1 MKTFIYKVLF
11 LYLSIIITYFILTYN
26 WVPTNY
32 KGHNLTAAYNKLE
45 LLANKKSP
53 KILFSGGSACA
64 FGINTEKIGKF
75 LNLDAYNLG
84 LHSALGAKYYLDQL
98 LNHAKEN
105 DVIFLVLEH
114 FITYEG
120 NPALLDRLKPI
131 KNTETGLMLSFRN
144 NFINNY
150 EYFEDLISSENT
162 ISSANSFNKY
172 GDFIG
177 HLNKN
182 SIEFLS
188 EKAIFKNIDLIFFLN
203 DFYNSLEQKGAK
215 VYILYPPLMESS
227 IVDNYEEV
235 LNKINEFERE
245 LEIPIL
251 FKFEDSIYRDQLF
264 FHQNYHLNKDGRSK
278 YTNNIIN
285 VIKEKKILYNF

>member
-64 FGINTEKIGKF
+64 FGINTEKIGKL

-114 FITYEG
+114 FMTYKG

-131 KNTETGLMLSFRN
+131 KNTESGLMLSLRN

-150 EYFEDLISSENT
+150 EYFKYSFNTKNT
-162 ISSANSFNKY
+162 ISSTNSFNKY

-182 SIEFLS
+182 SVQFLP
-188 EKAIFKNIDLIFFLN
+188 EKVIFKNTDLIFVLN
-203 DFYNSLEQKGAK
+203 NFYNSLKQKGIK

-227 IVDNYEEV
+227 ITDIYEEV
-235 LNKINEFERE
+235 INKVYEFERE
-245 LEIPIL
+245 LYIPIL
-251 FKFEDSIYRDQLF
+251 YKFEDSIYKDHLF
-264 FHQNYHLNKDGRSK
+264 FHQNYHLNKDGRFK
-278 YTNNIIN
+278 YTINIIN
-285 VIKEKKILYNF
+285 VIKEKKIL

>member
-1 MKTFIYKVLF
+1 MKNFLYKVLF
-11 LYLSIIITYFILTYN
+11 LYFSIVTIYSILTYN
-26 WVPTNY
+26 WVPANY
-32 KGHNLTAAYNKLE
+32 TGHNLTAAYDKLE

-53 KILFSGGSACA
+53 KILFSGGSSCA
-64 FGINTEKIGKF
+64 LGINTEEIGTLF
-75 LNLDAYNLG
+75 NLDVYNLG
-84 LHSALGAKYYLDQL
+84 LHSALGVKYYLDQL
-98 LNHAKEN
+98 LNHAKN
-105 DVIFLVLEH
+105 KDVIFLVFEH
-114 FITYEG
+114 FMPYEG

-131 KNTETGLMLSFRN
+131 TNTKTGLMLSFRN

-150 EYFEDLISSENT
+150 EYFVDLISSENT
-162 ISSANSFNKY
+162 VSSTNRFNET

-182 SIEFLS
+182 SIQFLS
-188 EKAIFKNIDLIFFLN
+188 EQAIFKNIDLIFVLN
-203 DFYNSLEQKGAK
+203 DFYNSLEQKGVK

-251 FKFEDSIYRDQLF
+251 FKFEDCIYRDQLF
-264 FHQNYHLNKDGRSK
+264 FDQNYHLNKDGRSK

>member
-11 LYLSIIITYFILTYN
+11 LYLSIITTYSILTFN
-26 WVPTNY
+26 WVPPNY
-32 KGHNLTAAYNKLE
+32 KNHYLGAAYDKLE

-53 KILFSGGSACA
+53 RILFSGGSSCS
-64 FGINTEKIGKF
+64 FGINTEKIGKLF
-75 LNLDAYNLG
+75 NLDVYNLG
-84 LHSALGAKYYLDQL
+84 LHSALGVKYYLDQL

-105 DVIFLVLEH
+105 DVIFLVFEH
-114 FITYEG
+114 FMPYKG

-131 KNTETGLMLSFRN
+131 KNTEEGFMLSFRN

-150 EYFEDLISSENT
+150 EYFEDKISAKNT
-162 ISSANSFNKY
+162 ISSTNGFNEY

-182 SIEFLS
+182 SIQFLS
-188 EKAIFKNIDLIFFLN
+188 EKAIFKNTDLIFVLN
-203 DFYNSLEQKGAK
+203 NFYNSLKQKGAK

-227 IVDNYEEV
+227 IVDDYKEV
-235 LNKINEFERE
+235 LNKINKFERE
-245 LEIPIL
+245 LDIPIL
-251 FKFEDSIYRDQLF
+251 CKFEDSIYKDHLF
-264 FHQNYHLNKDGRSK
+264 FNQNYHLNKDGRSK
-278 YTNNIIN
+278 YTINIVN